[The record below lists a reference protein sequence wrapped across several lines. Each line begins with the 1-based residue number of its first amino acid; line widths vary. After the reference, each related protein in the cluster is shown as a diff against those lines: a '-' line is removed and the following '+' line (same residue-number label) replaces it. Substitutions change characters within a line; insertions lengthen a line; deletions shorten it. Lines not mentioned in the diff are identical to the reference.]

1 MRQVGILAAAGLIA
15 LERVDRLAE
24 DHARARALA
33 RAAADRW
40 PGCIDVALVQTNI
53 VLIATPDPTALLRHL
68 SAVGVLAVPGS
79 STSVRLVTHAD
90 IDDDDVART
99 VAALGSAP

>member
-1 MRQVGILAAAGLIA
+1 MIGAALGDIRDRRL
-15 LERVDRLAE
+15 VDGRGA
-24 DHARARALA
+24 DD
-33 RAAADRW
+33 RAADGDALTRPERADD
-40 PGCIDVALVQTNI
+40 GAVDVAVAFEL
-53 VLIATPDPTALLRHL
+53 ATA
-68 SAVGVLAVPGS
+68 AGVLALPGS